1 MTVSLSSSSLA
12 LANTSTTAAAQ
23 EDTTTAALNKISP
36 ALGKAHG
43 RVQSQLQ
50 SDSTS
55 LSQLGKYKATV
66 SDLSTAAQALS
77 QLGSGTASVADNAK
91 VVERFVAA
99 YNQALTAS
107 KPGTSSEASSTLAA
121 SRRALTNASTD
132 TSRSQLAKL
141 GLSRQADGT
150 LKLDA
155 TALNKVLTA
164 SAASS
169 TNAGTTTGS
178 TASST
183 STSTSASASGLS
195 TLAQLG
201 KAIGKRADN
210 ELTSTSRLATATSL
224 FSGKTSQLKQQ
235 QTRLLEAATQM
246 SSQASSGI
254 NTGNWS
260 TQQALRKYTV

>member
-1 MTVSLSSSSLA
+1 MAVSMSSSVA
-12 LANTSTTAAAQ
+12 LGSPTTTAAAQ
-23 EDTTTAALNKISP
+23 EDPTTAALNKISP

-66 SDLSTAAQALS
+66 ADLASAAQALS
-77 QLGSGTASVADNAK
+77 QLGSGTGSVADQAK
-91 VVERFVAA
+91 VVERFVTA
-99 YNQALTAS
+99 YNQAITAS
-107 KPGTSSEASSTLAA
+107 RPDTSSEASSTLAS
-121 SRRALTNASTD
+121 SRRALTNASAD

-150 LKLDA
+150 LKLDTA
-155 TALNKVLTA
+155 ALNKALTA
-164 SAASS
+164 GASTGTAA
-169 TNAGTTTGS
+169 TGGT
-178 TASST
+178 
-183 STSTSASASGLS
+183 GLS

-210 ELTSTSRLATATSL
+210 ELASSSRLATATSL
-224 FSGKTSQLKQQ
+224 FSGKTTQLKQQ

-246 SSQASSGI
+246 SSQASASTGT
-254 NTGNWS
+254 NTSNWS
-260 TQQALRKYTV
+260 TQQALRKYSV

>member
-1 MTVSLSSSSLA
+1 MAVSMSSSVA
-12 LANTSTTAAAQ
+12 LGSPTTTAAAQ
-23 EDTTTAALNKISP
+23 EDPTTAALNKISP

-66 SDLSTAAQALS
+66 ADLASAAQALS
-77 QLGSGTASVADNAK
+77 QLGSGTGSVADQAK
-91 VVERFVAA
+91 VVERFVTA
-99 YNQALTAS
+99 YNQAITAS
-107 KPGTSSEASSTLAA
+107 RPGTSSEASSTLAS
-121 SRRALTNASTD
+121 SRRALTNASAD

-150 LKLDA
+150 LKLDTA
-155 TALNKVLTA
+155 ALNKALTA
-164 SAASS
+164 GASTGTAA
-169 TNAGTTTGS
+169 TGGT
-178 TASST
+178 
-183 STSTSASASGLS
+183 GLS

-210 ELTSTSRLATATSL
+210 ELASSSRLATATSL
-224 FSGKTSQLKQQ
+224 FSVKTTQLKQQ

-246 SSQASSGI
+246 SSQT
-254 NTGNWS
+254 NTSTGTNTSNWS
-260 TQQALRKYTV
+260 TQQALRKYSV

>member
-1 MTVSLSSSSLA
+1 MAVSMSSSVA
-12 LANTSTTAAAQ
+12 LGSPTTTAAAQ
-23 EDTTTAALNKISP
+23 EDPTTAALNKISP

-66 SDLSTAAQALS
+66 ADLASAAQALS
-77 QLGSGTASVADNAK
+77 QLGSGTGSVADQAK
-91 VVERFVAA
+91 VVERFVTA
-99 YNQALTAS
+99 YNQAITAS
-107 KPGTSSEASSTLAA
+107 RPDTSSEASSTLAS
-121 SRRALTNASTD
+121 SRRALTNASAD

-150 LKLDA
+150 LKLD
-155 TALNKVLTA
+155 TAVLNKALTA
-164 SAASS
+164 GASTGTAA
-169 TNAGTTTGS
+169 TGGT
-178 TASST
+178 
-183 STSTSASASGLS
+183 GLS

-210 ELTSTSRLATATSL
+210 ELASSSRLATATSL
-224 FSGKTSQLKQQ
+224 FSGKTTQLKQQ

-246 SSQASSGI
+246 SSQA
-254 NTGNWS
+254 NTSTGTNTSNWS
-260 TQQALRKYTV
+260 TQQALRKYAV

>member
-1 MTVSLSSSSLA
+1 MAVSLSSTSVA
-12 LANTSTTAAAQ
+12 LSNTSTTAAAQ
-23 EDTTTAALNKISP
+23 EDPTTAALNKISP

-50 SDSTS
+50 SGSTS

-77 QLGSGTASVADNAK
+77 QLGSGTASAADNAK

-99 YNQALTAS
+99 YNQAITAS
-107 KPGTSSEASSTLAA
+107 QPDTSSEASSTLAS
-121 SRRALTNASTD
+121 SRRALMNTD

-155 TALNKVLTA
+155 TALNKALVA
-164 SAASS
+164 NAASNNG
-169 TNAGTTTGS
+169 TGANADPTAPS
-178 TASST
+178 ASSAPG
-183 STSTSASASGLS
+183 SALA

-210 ELTSTSRLATATSL
+210 ELASTGRLASATSL
-224 FSGKTSQLKQQ
+224 YSGKTTLLKQQ

-246 SSQASSGI
+246 SSQSSTGI

-260 TQQALRKYTV
+260 TQQALRKYSA

>member
-1 MTVSLSSSSLA
+1 MAVSMSSSVA
-12 LANTSTTAAAQ
+12 LGSPTTTAAAQ
-23 EDTTTAALNKISP
+23 EDPTTAALNKISP

-66 SDLSTAAQALS
+66 ADLASAAQALS
-77 QLGSGTASVADNAK
+77 QLGSGTGSVVDQAK
-91 VVERFVAA
+91 VVERFVTA
-99 YNQALTAS
+99 YNQAITAS
-107 KPGTSSEASSTLAA
+107 RPDTSSEASSTLAS
-121 SRRALTNASTD
+121 SRRALTNASAD

-150 LKLDA
+150 LKLDTA
-155 TALNKVLTA
+155 ALNKALTA
-164 SAASS
+164 GASTGTAA
-169 TNAGTTTGS
+169 TGGT
-178 TASST
+178 
-183 STSTSASASGLS
+183 GLS

-210 ELTSTSRLATATSL
+210 ELASSSRLATATSL
-224 FSGKTSQLKQQ
+224 FSGKTTQLKQQ

-246 SSQASSGI
+246 SSQT
-254 NTGNWS
+254 NTSTGTNTSNWS
-260 TQQALRKYTV
+260 TQQALRKYLV

>member
-1 MTVSLSSSSLA
+1 MAVSMSSSVA
-12 LANTSTTAAAQ
+12 LGSPTTTAAAQ
-23 EDTTTAALNKISP
+23 EDPTTAALNKISP

-66 SDLSTAAQALS
+66 ADLASAAQALS
-77 QLGSGTASVADNAK
+77 QLGSGTGSVVDQAK
-91 VVERFVAA
+91 VVERFVTA
-99 YNQALTAS
+99 YNQAITAS
-107 KPGTSSEASSTLAA
+107 RPDTSSEASSTLAS
-121 SRRALTNASTD
+121 SRRALTNASAD

-150 LKLDA
+150 LKLDTA
-155 TALNKVLTA
+155 ALNKALTA
-164 SAASS
+164 GASTGTAA
-169 TNAGTTTGS
+169 TGGT
-178 TASST
+178 
-183 STSTSASASGLS
+183 GLS

-210 ELTSTSRLATATSL
+210 ELASSSRLATATSL
-224 FSGKTSQLKQQ
+224 FSGKTTQLKQQ

-246 SSQASSGI
+246 SSQASASTGT
-254 NTGNWS
+254 NTSNWS
-260 TQQALRKYTV
+260 TQQALRKYSV

>member
-1 MTVSLSSSSLA
+1 MAVSMSSSVA
-12 LANTSTTAAAQ
+12 LGSPTTTAAAQ
-23 EDTTTAALNKISP
+23 EDPTTAALNKISP

-66 SDLSTAAQALS
+66 ADLASAAQALS
-77 QLGSGTASVADNAK
+77 QLGSGTGSAADQAK
-91 VVERFVAA
+91 VVERFVTA
-99 YNQALTAS
+99 YNQAITAS
-107 KPGTSSEASSTLAA
+107 RPGTSSEASSTLAS
-121 SRRALTNASTD
+121 SRRALTNASAD

-150 LKLDA
+150 LKLDTA
-155 TALNKVLTA
+155 ALNKALTA
-164 SAASS
+164 GASTGTAA
-169 TNAGTTTGS
+169 TGGT
-178 TASST
+178 
-183 STSTSASASGLS
+183 GLS

-210 ELTSTSRLATATSL
+210 ELASSSRLATATSL
-224 FSGKTSQLKQQ
+224 FSGKTTQLKQQ

-246 SSQASSGI
+246 SSQA
-254 NTGNWS
+254 NTSTGTNTSNWS
-260 TQQALRKYTV
+260 TQQALRKYSV

>member
-1 MTVSLSSSSLA
+1 MAVSMSSSVA
-12 LANTSTTAAAQ
+12 LGSPTTAAAAQ
-23 EDTTTAALNKISP
+23 EDPTAAALNKISP

-66 SDLSTAAQALS
+66 ADLASAAQALS
-77 QLGSGTASVADNAK
+77 QLGSGTGTVSVADQAK
-91 VVERFVAA
+91 VVERFVTA
-99 YNQALTAS
+99 YNQAITAS
-107 KPGTSSEASSTLAA
+107 RPDTSSEASSTLAS
-121 SRRALTNASTD
+121 SRRALTNASAD

-150 LKLDA
+150 LKLD
-155 TALNKVLTA
+155 TAVLNKALTA
-164 SAASS
+164 GATSGASTGTAA
-169 TNAGTTTGS
+169 TGGT
-178 TASST
+178 
-183 STSTSASASGLS
+183 GLS

-210 ELTSTSRLATATSL
+210 ELASSSRLATATSL
-224 FSGKTSQLKQQ
+224 FSGKTTQLKQQ

-246 SSQASSGI
+246 SSQA
-254 NTGNWS
+254 NTSTGTNTSNWS
-260 TQQALRKYTV
+260 TQQALRKYLV

>member
-1 MTVSLSSSSLA
+1 MAVSMSSSVA
-12 LANTSTTAAAQ
+12 LGSPTTTAAAQ
-23 EDTTTAALNKISP
+23 EDPTTAALNKISP

-66 SDLSTAAQALS
+66 ADLASAAQALS
-77 QLGSGTASVADNAK
+77 QLGSGTGSVADQAK
-91 VVERFVAA
+91 VVERFVTA
-99 YNQALTAS
+99 YNQAITAS
-107 KPGTSSEASSTLAA
+107 RPDTSSEASSTLAS
-121 SRRALTNASTD
+121 SRRALTNASAD

-150 LKLDA
+150 LKLDTA
-155 TALNKVLTA
+155 ALNKALTA
-164 SAASS
+164 GASTGTAA
-169 TNAGTTTGS
+169 TGGT
-178 TASST
+178 
-183 STSTSASASGLS
+183 GLS

-210 ELTSTSRLATATSL
+210 ELASSSRLATATSL
-224 FSGKTSQLKQQ
+224 FSGKTTQLKQQ

-246 SSQASSGI
+246 SSQANNSTGT
-254 NTGNWS
+254 NTSNWS
-260 TQQALRKYTV
+260 TQQALRKYLV

>member
-1 MTVSLSSSSLA
+1 MSVSLSSTSVA
-12 LANTSTTAAAQ
+12 LSNTSTTAAAQ

-77 QLGSGTASVADNAK
+77 QLGSGTTSVADNAK

-99 YNQALTAS
+99 YNQAIMAS
-107 KPGTSSEASSTLAA
+107 QPGTSSDASSTLAA
-121 SRRALTNASTD
+121 SRRALTNANSD

-141 GLSRQADGT
+141 GLSRQANGT

-155 TALNKVLTA
+155 AALNKALAA
-164 SAASS
+164 SA
-169 TNAGTTTGS
+169 
-178 TASST
+178 T
-183 STSTSASASGLS
+183 STSSSAGSALT

-201 KAIGKRADN
+201 KAIGKRADS
-210 ELTSTSRLATATSL
+210 ELTSTGRLASATSL
-224 FSGKTSQLKQQ
+224 YSGKTSQLKQQ

-246 SSQASSGI
+246 SSQASTGI
-254 NTGNWS
+254 GTGTGNWS
-260 TQQALRKYTV
+260 TQQALRKYSV

>member
-1 MTVSLSSSSLA
+1 MTVSLSSSSVA
-12 LANTSTTAAAQ
+12 LANTSTTTAAQ
-23 EDTTTAALNKISP
+23 EDTTTAALDKVSP

-50 SDSTS
+50 SHSAS

-66 SDLSTAAQALS
+66 ADLSSAAQSLS
-77 QLGSGTASVADNAK
+77 QLGSSSASVADNTK

-99 YNQALTAS
+99 YNQAIKAS
-107 KPGTSSEASSTLAA
+107 QPDTTSEASSTLAS
-121 SRRALTNASTD
+121 SRRALTNTD

-141 GLSRQADGT
+141 GLTRQADGT
-150 LKLDA
+150 LRLDTAALSKALA
-155 TALNKVLTA
+155 TSAAAGAGTTSNTA
-164 SAASS
+164 SASA
-169 TNAGTTTGS
+169 TGTT
-178 TASST
+178 
-183 STSTSASASGLS
+183 LS

-210 ELTSTSRLATATSL
+210 ELASGSRLATATNL
-224 FSGKTSQLKQQ
+224 YSGKTALLKQQ

-246 SSQASSGI
+246 SSQASTGV

-260 TQQALRKYTV
+260 TQQALRKYSV

>member
-1 MTVSLSSSSLA
+1 MAVSLSSTSVA
-12 LANTSTTAAAQ
+12 LSNTSTTAAAQ
-23 EDTTTAALNKISP
+23 EDPTTAALNKISP

-66 SDLSTAAQALS
+66 SDLSSAAQALS
-77 QLGSGTASVADNAK
+77 QLGSGSASVADNAK

-99 YNQALTAS
+99 YNQAITAS
-107 KPGTSSEASSTLAA
+107 QPGTSSDAGSTLAA
-121 SRRALTNASTD
+121 SRRALTNTD

-155 TALNKVLTA
+155 AALNKALTA

-169 TNAGTTTGS
+169 A
-178 TASST
+178 ST
-183 STSTSASASGLS
+183 STAATADATATSAPSTSGSALA

-201 KAIGKRADN
+201 KALGKRADS
-210 ELTSTSRLATATSL
+210 ELASTGRLASATSL
-224 FSGKTSQLKQQ
+224 YSGKTTLLKQQ

-246 SSQASSGI
+246 SSQASTGI

-260 TQQALRKYTV
+260 TQQALRRYSV

>member
-1 MTVSLSSSSLA
+1 MAVSMSSSVA
-12 LANTSTTAAAQ
+12 LGSPTTTAAAQ
-23 EDTTTAALNKISP
+23 EDPTTAALNKISP

-66 SDLSTAAQALS
+66 ADLASAAQALS
-77 QLGSGTASVADNAK
+77 QLGSGTGSVADQAK
-91 VVERFVAA
+91 VVERFVTA
-99 YNQALTAS
+99 YNQAITAS
-107 KPGTSSEASSTLAA
+107 RPGTSSEASSTLAS
-121 SRRALTNASTD
+121 SRRALTNASAD

-150 LKLDA
+150 LKLDTA
-155 TALNKVLTA
+155 ALNKALTA
-164 SAASS
+164 GASTGTAA
-169 TNAGTTTGS
+169 TGGT
-178 TASST
+178 
-183 STSTSASASGLS
+183 GLS

-210 ELTSTSRLATATSL
+210 ELASSSRLATATSL
-224 FSGKTSQLKQQ
+224 FSGKTTQLKQQ

-246 SSQASSGI
+246 SSQA
-254 NTGNWS
+254 NTSTGTNTSNWS
-260 TQQALRKYTV
+260 TQQALRKYSV

>member
-1 MTVSLSSSSLA
+1 MAVSMSSSVA
-12 LANTSTTAAAQ
+12 LGSPTTAAAAQ
-23 EDTTTAALNKISP
+23 EDPTAAALNKISP

-66 SDLSTAAQALS
+66 ADLASAAQALS
-77 QLGSGTASVADNAK
+77 QLGSGTGSVADQAK
-91 VVERFVAA
+91 VVERFVTA
-99 YNQALTAS
+99 YNQAITAS
-107 KPGTSSEASSTLAA
+107 RPDTSSEASSTLAS
-121 SRRALTNASTD
+121 SRRALTNASAD

-150 LKLDA
+150 LKLDTA
-155 TALNKVLTA
+155 ALNKALTA
-164 SAASS
+164 GASTGTAA
-169 TNAGTTTGS
+169 TGGT
-178 TASST
+178 
-183 STSTSASASGLS
+183 GLS

-210 ELTSTSRLATATSL
+210 ELASSSRLATATSL
-224 FSGKTSQLKQQ
+224 FSGKTTQLKQQ

-246 SSQASSGI
+246 SSQA
-254 NTGNWS
+254 NTSTGTNTSNWS
-260 TQQALRKYTV
+260 TQQALRKYLV

>member
-1 MTVSLSSSSLA
+1 MAVSMSSSVA
-12 LANTSTTAAAQ
+12 LGSPTTTAAAQ
-23 EDTTTAALNKISP
+23 EDPTTAALNKISP

-66 SDLSTAAQALS
+66 ADLASAAQALS
-77 QLGSGTASVADNAK
+77 QLGSGTGSVADQAK
-91 VVERFVAA
+91 VVERFVTA
-99 YNQALTAS
+99 YNQAITAS
-107 KPGTSSEASSTLAA
+107 RPDTSSEASSTLAS
-121 SRRALTNASTD
+121 SRRALTNASAD

-150 LKLDA
+150 LKLDTA
-155 TALNKVLTA
+155 ALNKALTA
-164 SAASS
+164 GASTGTAA
-169 TNAGTTTGS
+169 TGGT
-178 TASST
+178 
-183 STSTSASASGLS
+183 GLS

-210 ELTSTSRLATATSL
+210 ELASSSRLATATSL
-224 FSGKTSQLKQQ
+224 FSGKTTQLKQQ

-246 SSQASSGI
+246 SSQA
-254 NTGNWS
+254 NTSTGTNTSNWS
-260 TQQALRKYTV
+260 TQQALRKYSV

>member
-1 MTVSLSSSSLA
+1 MSVSLSSTSVA
-12 LANTSTTAAAQ
+12 LSNTSTTAAAQ
-23 EDTTTAALNKISP
+23 EDPTTAALNKISP

-43 RVQSQLQ
+43 RVQAQLQ
-50 SDSTS
+50 SGTAS

-66 SDLSTAAQALS
+66 ADLSSAAQALS
-77 QLGSGTASVADNAK
+77 QLGSGSVADNTK

-99 YNQALTAS
+99 YNQAIKAPQSDT
-107 KPGTSSEASSTLAA
+107 TNEASSTLAS
-121 SRRALTNASTD
+121 SRRAITNTD

-150 LKLDA
+150 LKLD
-155 TALNKVLTA
+155 TAALSKALTT

-169 TNAGTTTGS
+169 AGTG
-178 TASST
+178 TA
-183 STSTSASASGLS
+183 LS
-195 TLAQLG
+195 TLAHLG

-210 ELTSTSRLATATSL
+210 ELASGSRLATATNL
-224 FSGKTSQLKQQ
+224 YSGKTALLKQQ

-246 SSQASSGI
+246 SSQASTGV

-260 TQQALRKYTV
+260 TQQALRKYSV

>member
-1 MTVSLSSSSLA
+1 MAVSLSSTSVA
-12 LANTSTTAAAQ
+12 LGNPSTTAAAQ
-23 EDTTTAALNKISP
+23 EDPTTAALNKISP

-55 LSQLGKYKATV
+55 LSQLGRYKATV
-66 SDLSTAAQALS
+66 ADLSSAAQALS
-77 QLGSGTASVADNAK
+77 QLGRGTSVADNAK

-99 YNQALTAS
+99 YNQAITAS
-107 KPGTSSEASSTLAA
+107 RPDASSEASSTLAS
-121 SRRALTNASTD
+121 SRRALTNASD
-132 TSRSQLAKL
+132 ASRSQLAKL

-150 LKLDA
+150 LKLDTA
-155 TALNKVLTA
+155 ALNKAL
-164 SAASS
+164 AA
-169 TNAGTTTGS
+169 S
-178 TASST
+178 TASGT
-183 STSTSASASGLS
+183 STGTATGSGLS

-224 FSGKTSQLKQQ
+224 YSSKTAQLKQQ

-246 SSQASSGI
+246 SSQAST

-260 TQQALRKYTV
+260 TQQALRKYSV

>member
-1 MTVSLSSSSLA
+1 MTVSLSSSSVA
-12 LANTSTTAAAQ
+12 LANTSTTTTAQ
-23 EDTTTAALNKISP
+23 EDTTTAALDKVSP

-50 SDSTS
+50 SHSAS

-66 SDLSTAAQALS
+66 ADLSSAAQSLS
-77 QLGSGTASVADNAK
+77 QLGSSSASVADNTK

-99 YNQALTAS
+99 YNQAIKAS
-107 KPGTSSEASSTLAA
+107 QPDTTSEASSTLAS
-121 SRRALTNASTD
+121 SRRALTNTD

-150 LKLDA
+150 LKLD
-155 TALNKVLTA
+155 TAALSKALTT

-169 TNAGTTTGS
+169 AGTG
-178 TASST
+178 TA
-183 STSTSASASGLS
+183 LS

-210 ELTSTSRLATATSL
+210 ELASGSRLATATNL
-224 FSGKTSQLKQQ
+224 YSGKTALLKQQ

-246 SSQASSGI
+246 SSQASTGV

-260 TQQALRKYTV
+260 TQQALRKYSV

>member
-1 MTVSLSSSSLA
+1 MTVSLSSSSLT

-155 TALNKVLTA
+155 AALNKALAA

-169 TNAGTTTGS
+169 TSAGTTTGS

-183 STSTSASASGLS
+183 STSASGLS

-210 ELTSTSRLATATSL
+210 ELASTSRLATATSL

-246 SSQASSGI
+246 SSQASTGI

>member
-66 SDLSTAAQALS
+66 SDLSSAAQALS

-155 TALNKVLTA
+155 AALNKALAA

-169 TNAGTTTGS
+169 TSAGTTTGS
-178 TASST
+178 TAS

>member
-1 MTVSLSSSSLA
+1 MAVSMSSSVA
-12 LANTSTTAAAQ
+12 LGSPTTTAAAQ
-23 EDTTTAALNKISP
+23 EDPTTAALNKISP

-66 SDLSTAAQALS
+66 ADLASAAQALS
-77 QLGSGTASVADNAK
+77 QLGSGTGSVVDQAK
-91 VVERFVAA
+91 VVERFVTA
-99 YNQALTAS
+99 YNQAITAS
-107 KPGTSSEASSTLAA
+107 RPDTSSEASSTLAS
-121 SRRALTNASTD
+121 SRRALTNASAD

-150 LKLDA
+150 LKLDTA
-155 TALNKVLTA
+155 ALNKALTA
-164 SAASS
+164 GASTGTAA
-169 TNAGTTTGS
+169 TGGT
-178 TASST
+178 
-183 STSTSASASGLS
+183 GLS

-210 ELTSTSRLATATSL
+210 ELASSSRLATATSL
-224 FSGKTSQLKQQ
+224 FSGKTTQLKQQ

-246 SSQASSGI
+246 SSQA
-254 NTGNWS
+254 NTSTGTNTSNWS
-260 TQQALRKYTV
+260 TQQALRKYSV